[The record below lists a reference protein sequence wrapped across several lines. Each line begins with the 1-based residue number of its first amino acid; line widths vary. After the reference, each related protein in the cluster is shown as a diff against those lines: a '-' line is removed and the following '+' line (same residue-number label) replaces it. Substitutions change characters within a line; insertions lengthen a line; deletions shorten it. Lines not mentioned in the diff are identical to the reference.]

1 MCLLKTHWEQY
12 EQLSKEVNL
21 PMWESYCRD
30 MCILFDNSLIFM
42 DKPTLL
48 TRYTLDN
55 MDSAWNK
62 LLEND

>member
-1 MCLLKTHWEQY
+1 MCLLETHWEQY
-12 EQLSKEVNL
+12 EQLSKEMGISFVDDS
-21 PMWESYCRD
+21 P
-30 MCILFDNSLIFM
+30 
-42 DKPTLL
+42 KPEVKPLLL

>member
-1 MCLLKTHWEQY
+1 MSSIHIHGLDQTAVEEWMKYAQ
-12 EQLSKEVNL
+12 
-21 PMWESYCRD
+21 D
-30 MCILFDNSLIFM
+30 IGILFQDE
-42 DKPTLL
+42 KPTYEDFPILL